1 MFDHKAIRALNSY
14 GGLHKISLYILV
26 LVLLFSFR
34 SDHRFDGRNILQQIY
49 SRYHGKWYHNL
60 QYTQDVNFFKKGKNN
75 GTQRWYERI
84 LFPSVLRIDY
94 IDPNKR
100 NTDII
105 TRDTMWEFR
114 KGLLRNII
122 PGIGDGVF
130 LSGGLYFYTLEEDE
144 QKLKDMG
151 INLDKFFKTNWKNRP
166 VYVLGADRENSK
178 ENQIWFDA
186 NNLYIVRLLNFF
198 DSSRQDQVLE
208 GQIHLN
214 GGWNETKTSTYIN
227 DTLVFVQTN
236 SDLVPDAPVNAADFD
251 PTQILTNKPA
261 Q

>member
-1 MFDHKAIRALNSY
+1 MFDLKATGALNAH
-14 GGLHKISLYILV
+14 GGLQKISLCILA

-34 SDHRFDGRNILQQIY
+34 SDHRFDGREILQQIY

-84 LFPSVLRIDY
+84 LFPSALRIDY
-94 IDPNKR
+94 IDPKKR

-122 PGIGDGVF
+122 PGMGDGVF

-151 INLDKFFKTNWKNRP
+151 INLDKFFKTKWKNRP
-166 VYVLGADRENSK
+166 VYVLGADRENSV

-186 NNLYIVRLLNFF
+186 NNLYIVRLLTFF
-198 DSSRQDQVLE
+198 NGSSQDQIME
-208 GQIHLN
+208 GQVRLN
-214 GGWNETKTSTYIN
+214 GGWNETRTSIYIN
-227 DTLVFVQTN
+227 DKLVLEQTN
-236 SDLVPDAPVNAADFD
+236 SDFVSDAQVNPSDFD
-251 PTQILTNKPA
+251 PGQILTNKPA

>member
-1 MFDHKAIRALNSY
+1 MFDQQAIRSLNAHN
-14 GGLHKISLYILV
+14 GLKKISLYILV

-34 SDHRFDGRNILQQIY
+34 SDHRFDGREILQEIY

-75 GTQRWYERI
+75 GTQRWYESI
-84 LFPSVLRIDY
+84 LFPNVLRIDY
-94 IDPNKR
+94 INPKKR
-100 NTDII
+100 NIDII

-122 PGIGDGVF
+122 PGMGDGVF
-130 LSGGLYFYTLEEDE
+130 LSGGLYFYSLEEDE

-151 INLDKFFKTNWKNRP
+151 INLDKFYKRNWKNSP
-166 VYVLGADRENSK
+166 VYVLGADNENSR

-186 NNLYIVRLLNFF
+186 GNLYIVRLLTFF
-198 DSSRQDQVLE
+198 GSTIQDQVLV
-208 GQIHLN
+208 GQVQLK
-214 GGWNETKTSTYIN
+214 GGWSEKKTSIYIN
-227 DTLVFVQTN
+227 DTLVLVQTN
-236 SDLVPDAPVNAADFD
+236 SDLVPDAPVNPADFD
-251 PTQILTNKPA
+251 PGQILVNKPV